1 VSFVETVVGRVVA
14 ADDHPGAR
22 APSYLLRVEVGGGR
36 EVEASVERGPYE
48 REALVG
54 RQVVVALEGE
64 EATLVAA
71 HSHASGRVLL
81 APDREV
87 DPGTVVS

>member
-1 VSFVETVVGRVVA
+1 MASATGEQVLQGAQLTQQARVQFG
-14 ADDHPGAR
+14 PMGAQ
-22 APSYLLRVEVGGGR
+22 EG
-36 EVEASVERGPYE
+36 EASVERGSYD

-54 RQVVVALEGE
+54 RHVVVALEGD

>member
-1 VSFVETVVGRVVA
+1 MEMVVGRVVA
-14 ADDHPGAR
+14 ADNHPGAR
-22 APSYLLRVEVGGGR
+22 APSYLLRIEVGGGR
-36 EVEASVERGPYE
+36 EVEASVERGSYD

-54 RQVVVALEGE
+54 RQVVVALEGD

-81 APDREV
+81 VPDREV

>member
-1 VSFVETVVGRVVA
+1 MVVGRVVT

-22 APSYLLRVEVGGGR
+22 APSYLLRIEIGGGR
-36 EVEASVERGPYE
+36 DVEASVERGSYD

-54 RQVVVALEGE
+54 RQVVVALEGD

>member
-1 VSFVETVVGRVVA
+1 MGRVVA

-22 APSYLLRVEVGGGR
+22 APSYLLRIEVGGNR
-36 EVEASVERGPYE
+36 EVEASVERGSYD

-54 RQVVVALEGE
+54 RYVVVALEGD

>member
-1 VSFVETVVGRVVA
+1 MVVGRVVA

-22 APSYLLRVEVGGGR
+22 APSYLLRIEVGGGR
-36 EVEASVERGPYE
+36 NVEASVERASYDP
-48 REALVG
+48 EALVG
-54 RQVVVALEGE
+54 RQVVVALEGD